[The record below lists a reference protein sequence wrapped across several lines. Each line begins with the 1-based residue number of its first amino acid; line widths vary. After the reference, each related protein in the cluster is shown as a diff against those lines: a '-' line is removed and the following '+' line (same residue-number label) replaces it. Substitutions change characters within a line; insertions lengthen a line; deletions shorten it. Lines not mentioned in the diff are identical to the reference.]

1 MIKPADTMSTTTT
14 RIETREGV
22 APNRRVILACGIL
35 LLDCLGTVYAWS
47 YFTKQLGETYGWNK
61 MQIGGVFSLAVAG
74 LGLSAAYTGP
84 LVSTLGSRTLMM
96 RSAIFFITGYFITA
110 LGLYFAGAGTFG
122 VVSPATLGSFAS
134 WLTLGIVGL
143 GYGVVSGIGLGTGYV
158 TGVTTIA
165 GWFPDRKGFATG
177 LVVMGFGMGGFIMSK
192 VFAPLAMDVADQ
204 HMPMAFLVMAVAY
217 LLIMPA
223 ACRGIFS
230 PSFAVSTGQAATVA
244 ETIEHTPSVQYKL
257 WVVCF
262 LYSLAGLGTI
272 SLLSPLMQ
280 MVAKAEN
287 AALSQTELIAIGG
300 TLVAAASIGNNL
312 GRLFWAWISDKIGR
326 VNAFIGLLVSAAV
339 VFLILPQV
347 SNPMLYG
354 VLLAY
359 TVGSYG
365 GGFGT
370 IPSLI
375 SDLYGPKRMSQI
387 HGKVLTGWASA
398 GLVSPPIFGLLM
410 DTRPEQ
416 AASYAFYSCAIVL
429 FLSAA
434 LVSTFKA
441 LHLTT
446 TAIPAVEKAGQV
458 QIQSVPQGLSITKR
472 QEPSA

>member
-1 MIKPADTMSTTTT
+1 MSPPTT
-14 RIETREGV
+14 RTATREGT
-22 APNRRVILACGIL
+22 APDRRIVLACGML
-35 LLDCLGTVYAWS
+35 LLACLGTVYAWS

-84 LVSTLGSRTLMM
+84 LVSTLGSRALML
-96 RSAIFFITGYFITA
+96 RSAVFFISGYLITA
-110 LGLYFAGAGTFG
+110 LGLFLAGAGTFG
-122 VVSPATLGSFAS
+122 AVTPATTGSLAS
-134 WLTLGIVGL
+134 WVTLGIVGL

-192 VFAPLAMDVADQ
+192 VFAPLATEVANQ
-204 HMPMAFLVMAVAY
+204 NLPLAFLVMAVAY

-230 PSFAVSTGQAATVA
+230 PSFAVSSGQAATVA

-262 LYSLAGLGTI
+262 LYSLAGLGII

-280 MVAKAEN
+280 MVAKADN
-287 AALSQTELIAIGG
+287 AALSAADLIAIGG
-300 TLVAAASIGNNL
+300 TLVAAASVGNSV

-326 VNAFIGLLVSAAV
+326 VNAFIGLLTSAAA
-339 VFLILPQV
+339 VFLILPHV
-347 SNPMLYG
+347 TNPTLYG

-387 HGKVLTGWASA
+387 HGRVLTGWASA
-398 GLVSPPIFGLLM
+398 GLISPPIFGMLM
-410 DTRPEQ
+410 DTRPDQ
-416 AASYAFYSCAIVL
+416 AAGLAFYSCAIVL
-429 FLSAA
+429 VLSAA
-434 LVSTFKA
+434 LVSTFKP
-441 LHLTT
+441 LHVKT
-446 TAIPAVEKAGQV
+446 TAVTAIEHGGAQPDQLRA
-458 QIQSVPQGLSITKR
+458 
-472 QEPSA
+472 